1 MTIWLRV
8 SGTNKSKISAM
19 EYLVGASGAVALA
32 VFARLSGFERDR
44 SFYPTVLIVI
54 GFLYVLFGA
63 IDGRASVVLIEIT
76 FALFFSGI
84 AMLGFSNGCWIVGAG
99 IAGHGVF
106 DFVRQFFIENAGVPV
121 WWPGFCA
128 SIDVLL
134 GIYLAAFACRDL
146 NQPRA

>member
-1 MTIWLRV
+1 
-8 SGTNKSKISAM
+8 M

-32 VFARLSGFERDR
+32 VFARFSGFERDK

-84 AMLGFSNGCWIVGAG
+84 AMLGFRNGCWIVGAG

-128 SIDVLL
+128 TIDVLL
-134 GIYLAAFACRDL
+134 GVYLAAFACRNL
-146 NQPRA
+146 NHAK